1 MPLILLGLLLIIG
14 IVLYS
19 IVRYM
24 NSDEEDHRSVRER
37 YPHAFRPRE
46 NKGPDSSGED
56 QDDTIHAKGY
66 VDTDNLRGDIDYM
79 FRNIKE
85 DIKDKAKQHGI
96 DLDKFGRDPLKHNP
110 FSENKSSED
119 DDDDEPIIFPTDNV
133 EAEKNKRNIH

>member
-1 MPLILLGLLLIIG
+1 MPLIILGLLLIIG

-37 YPHAFRPRE
+37 YPHVFRSQD
-46 NKGPDSSGED
+46 NNDQGSSEDD
-56 QDDTIHAKGY
+56 QDGPIHAKGY

-79 FRNIKE
+79 LRNLKE
-85 DIKDKAKQHGI
+85 DIKDKAKEHGI
-96 DLDKFGRDPLKHNP
+96 DLDKIGRDPLKHNP
-110 FSENKSSED
+110 FSENKPAED